1 MSTLKSPLAVPYYA
15 ETTEEQEKLNELKE
29 ARQRLKDAL
38 ENRNQLFDPTLLAMA
53 QGFLA
58 PTKTGKFG
66 ESLGNV
72 AAAVMP
78 VQQAEEKR
86 SRELAQMQ
94 AELAALELAGVQ
106 AGAGEKLF
114 RSALLGTSPSGA
126 PGGTPSGAPAAAP
139 GTPSGAPGGTPSGE
153 AMRPINEDDIRKLMV
168 RYPDKAKQLMELV
181 KLDRDRFMISMSG
194 TVFDRKT
201 QKYLDEPVPG
211 QEQKVYE
218 TPFGQFSMTAYQ
230 YSQYE
235 KAEKDGTGKEYLEKL
250 FQRTLGKPEG
260 VMSVEERTA
269 ATEAKKKVAAG
280 RAEAEA
286 DEEKSLLTAGAGAQ
300 QLMMPAR
307 GILSFATDP
316 KNKASFG
323 VIAEPTVVN
332 AVAELVKQGIST
344 PFGSIGLGGIDEAV
358 ANLKLSPEQKRAR
371 QLLARDYASLE
382 LAYAQTY
389 LKGQGAVSNNER
401 EIVRYL
407 GGSLSDT
414 AEAAAAK
421 AKLIIARAEFDRK
434 IRSEFLQARKQGQ
447 SIYDFK
453 ESDAYTKAVA
463 DLDKEAEKI
472 RNELTA
478 RSGSR
483 PASTTAPSGP
493 AGAGAR
499 VRQSLGIQ

>member
-1 MSTLKSPLAVPYYA
+1 MSTSRSPLAVPYYA

-114 RSALLGTSPSGA
+114 RSALLGTQPGAPSGA
-126 PGGTPSGAPAAAP
+126 PAATPSGAPAA
-139 GTPSGAPGGTPSGE
+139 TPTATPSGE
-153 AMRPINEDDIRKLMV
+153 AMRPINEDDIRKIMA

-181 KLDRDRFMISMSG
+181 KMDRDRFMISMSG

-201 QKYLDEPVPG
+201 QTYLDQPIPG
-211 QEQKVYE
+211 QKPEVYE
-218 TPFGQFSMTAYQ
+218 TPFGQFSMTPYQ

-235 KAEKDGTGKEYLEKL
+235 KAEKDGTGKAYLEKL
-250 FQRTLGKPEG
+250 FKRTLGEPTG

-269 ATEAKKKVAAG
+269 QAEAKKKVATS

-286 DEEKSLLTAGAGAQ
+286 EEEKTLLTAGGGAQ
-300 QLMMPAR
+300 QMMMPAR
-307 GILSFATDP
+307 SILSFATDP
-316 KNKASFG
+316 KNKAAFG
-323 VIAEPTVVN
+323 VIAEPTVFN
-332 AVAELVKQGIST
+332 AAAELVKQGIST
-344 PFGSIGLGGIDEAV
+344 PFGSVGLGGIDEAV
-358 ANLKLSPEQKRAR
+358 ANLKLTPEQKRVR
-371 QLLARDYASLE
+371 QLVARDFASLE

-414 AEAAAAK
+414 PEAVAAK
-421 AKLIIARAEFDRK
+421 AKLIIARAEFDKK
-434 IRSEFLQARKQGQ
+434 IRSEFLQARKEGK

-453 ESDAYTKAVA
+453 ESDAYKQAVA
-463 DLDKEAEKI
+463 DLDKEAEAI
-472 RNELTA
+472 RNGLTA
-478 RSGSR
+478 RPSVGR
-483 PASTTAPSGP
+483 PASTSPGA

-499 VRQSLGIQ
+499 VRQSLGL

>member
-1 MSTLKSPLAVPYYA
+1 MSTSKSPLAVPYYA

-114 RSALLGTSPSGA
+114 RSALLGTQPGA
-126 PGGTPSGAPAAAP
+126 PSGAPAA
-139 GTPSGAPGGTPSGE
+139 TQSGAPTATPTATPSGE
-153 AMRPINEDDIRKLMV
+153 AMRPINEEDIRKLMA

-201 QKYLDEPVPG
+201 QTYLDQPIPG
-211 QEQKVYE
+211 QKPEVYE
-218 TPFGQFSMTAYQ
+218 TPFGQFSMTPYQ

-235 KAEKDGTGKEYLEKL
+235 KAEKDGTGKAYLEKL
-250 FQRTLGKPEG
+250 FKRTLGEPTG

-269 ATEAKKKVAAG
+269 QAEAKKKVATS

-286 DEEKSLLTAGAGAQ
+286 EEEKTLLTAGGGAQ

-307 GILSFATDP
+307 SILSFATDP
-316 KNKASFG
+316 KNKAAFG
-323 VIAEPTVVN
+323 VIAEPTVFN
-332 AVAELVKQGIST
+332 AAAELVKQGIST
-344 PFGSIGLGGIDEAV
+344 PFGSVGLGGIDEAV
-358 ANLKLSPEQKRAR
+358 ANLKLTPEQKRVR
-371 QLLARDYASLE
+371 QLVARDFAGLE

-414 AEAAAAK
+414 PEAVAAK
-421 AKLIIARAEFDRK
+421 AKLIIARAEFDKK
-434 IRSEFLQARKQGQ
+434 IRSEFLQARKEGK

-453 ESDAYTKAVA
+453 DSDAYKQAVA
-463 DLDKEAEKI
+463 DLDKEAEAI
-472 RNELTA
+472 RNGLTA
-478 RSGSR
+478 RPSVGR

>member
-1 MSTLKSPLAVPYYA
+1 MSTSKSPLAVPYYA

-38 ENRNQLFDPTLLAMA
+38 ENRNQLFDPTLLAIA

-114 RSALLGTSPSGA
+114 RSALLGTQPGA
-126 PGGTPSGAPAAAP
+126 PSGAPAA
-139 GTPSGAPGGTPSGE
+139 TPSGAPTATSTATPSGE
-153 AMRPINEDDIRKLMV
+153 AMRPINEEDIRKLMA

-181 KLDRDRFMISMSG
+181 KMDRDRFMISMSG

-201 QKYLDEPVPG
+201 QTYLDQPIPG
-211 QEQKVYE
+211 QKPEVYE
-218 TPFGQFSMTAYQ
+218 TPFGQFSMTPYQ

-250 FQRTLGKPEG
+250 FKRTLGKPEG

-269 ATEAKKKVAAG
+269 QAEAKKKVATS

-323 VIAEPTVVN
+323 VIAEPTVAN

-344 PFGSIGLGGIDEAV
+344 PFGSVGLGGIDEAV

-453 ESDAYTKAVA
+453 ESDAYKQAVT

-472 RNELTA
+472 RNELTT
-478 RSGSR
+478 RSRSR

-499 VRQSLGIQ
+499 VREKLGIR